1 MVYKLREKTPQRRT
15 DIDKRNDYKKYRNEL
30 IADFNGHCGYCGDRD
45 WPRKEHFEIDHF
57 VPKDKMVN
65 LKENDY
71 SNLVYACRSC
81 NNSKRAKWPT
91 GDESKPNNGKI
102 GWIDPCNK
110 EYDEQF
116 ERSEFGSIVAKTE
129 LGEWMFDNLKL
140 WKRQHEMLWNYEQ
153 LEIVTNEIEKVY
165 QNCED
170 KDVLKD
176 FINVMLKQKNFL
188 EQLYRG

>member
-15 DIDKRNDYKKYRNEL
+15 DIDERNDYKKYRNEL
-30 IADFNGHCGYCGDRD
+30 IADFNSHCGYCGDRD

-91 GDESKPNNGKI
+91 GDESEPNNGKI

-153 LEIVTNEIEKVY
+153 LEIITNEIEKVY

-176 FINVMLKQKNFL
+176 FINVMFKQKNFL